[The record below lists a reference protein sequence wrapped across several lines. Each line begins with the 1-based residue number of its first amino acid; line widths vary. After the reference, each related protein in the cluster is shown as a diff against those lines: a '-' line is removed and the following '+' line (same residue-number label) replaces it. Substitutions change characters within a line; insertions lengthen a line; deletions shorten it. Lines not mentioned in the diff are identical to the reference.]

1 MQFKK
6 EDLFTIPNI
15 LTYVRFIC
23 LPIYIAFMCI
33 CFNCED
39 NVQRST
45 WLIVS
50 FLIFIFAEVTDI
62 VDGKV
67 ARKYHMVTD
76 IGKVMDPVADK
87 LMQCFGILMVAIVK
101 TKWVANVWFIWVF
114 VGVLIAKEVFM
125 GFQSKYFMRASKRQV
140 EQMANKVGKAGA
152 AVNFTGIILTFLL
165 GLDNVFGWFNV
176 PEILLTIIYYVTMI
190 VLLSAC
196 VLQIYAAAQYTV
208 KYAKQLKE
216 IRASGILDTL
226 DKFGNPLPQDVKEEE
241 VAEEQK

>member
-23 LPIYIAFMCI
+23 LPIFIAFMCI
-33 CFNCED
+33 TYNSED
-39 NVQRST
+39 AVQRST

-50 FLIFIFAEVTDI
+50 FLVFIFAEITDI
-62 VDGKV
+62 IDGKV
-67 ARKYHMVTD
+67 ARKYNMVTD
-76 IGKVMDPVADK
+76 IGKVMDPIADK
-87 LMQCFGILMVAIVK
+87 LMQCFAILMVAIVK

-125 GFQSKYFMRASKRQV
+125 GFQSSYFMKASKRQV

-152 AVNFTGIILTFLL
+152 AVNFAGIILTFML
-165 GLDNVFGWFNV
+165 GLDNVFGWFVV
-176 PEILLTIIYYVTMI
+176 PQVALDIIYYVTMV
-190 VLLSAC
+190 VLLGAC

-216 IRASGILDTL
+216 LQASGILDKL
-226 DKFGNPLPQDVKEEE
+226 DKAGNPLPENVEEE
-241 VAEEQK
+241 NK